1 MSSLNDVYPHKTN
14 SYVGGW
20 KSWKKPSAYV
30 DGSWKDGK
38 EAWVFKD
45 GAWVHVWSSVAAGT
59 FPKAP
64 VATVSNEGV
73 DSNVKVAWDT
83 VPQATSYHVYN
94 VDGTAVTGTG
104 GTTAKVFTDTNPQDG
119 KAGYK
124 VKANL
129 PGDYGSTEATSNSLT
144 LAQAPSS
151 MTAAAPT
158 SGDDVALS
166 WSVAGCGHHDQ
177 IQVVRGGYSLAYLAR
192 GTTSYKD
199 TNAREGTVE
208 SYKVRAVISG
218 NHGPYSNTATSAVK
232 ALPPT
237 SVNVSATTTKA
248 KLKIIWSNPAG
259 SRTGYEVQAYEPF
272 DAKWVNVTDTTSPS
286 YHTFDLWWGSGPSD
300 RKMRVR
306 TLSAGGNS
314 AWVEDSATP
323 VWTYPPNVPNS
334 VSIASTTTQ
343 GQLKLS
349 WSAPTND
356 STHDAAA
363 FYVVETST
371 DDKTWTDQGTQT
383 SPYSYTFTG
392 SSGTRY
398 MRVKAT
404 NNGGSSAW
412 VEKSTAPL
420 WALPTPSAP
429 SVSLFA
435 PDTGYG
441 KMHITF
447 KTSSANNHQYRVA
460 HRINSGS
467 WVYGSWVSVSNNS
480 TKKVNVVNRSDS
492 TDKIY
497 CFVDVRNS
505 TGQSSR
511 SVVAD
516 YTLRRYNWNMG
527 AQACSHW
534 QVRTG
539 MGSNH
544 GSFQWVS
551 SLANNSVQGYFDEQ
565 SKRYHGIW
573 TYGYNTIKNAHTA
586 RGSHC
591 GATVTIESA
600 YFLASRRTGGT
611 YQSTNVWLG
620 GHGHTGIPSKD
631 QVWEAPVTG
640 AENVGQISIGA
651 GPDHHKWL
659 PIPLNVRNKLVAGTF
674 HGLGV
679 CKDSGGSN
687 NERNYAVYNS
697 LAEDSAS
704 GTITFYCWG

>member
-73 DSNVKVAWDT
+73 DSNVKVAWDA
-83 VPQATSYHVYN
+83 VPQANSYDVYN

-129 PGDYGSTEATSNSLT
+129 PGDYGSTESTSNILT

-151 MTAAAPT
+151 LTAAAPT
-158 SGDDVALS
+158 NGDDVALS
-166 WSVAGCGHHDQ
+166 WSVVGCGHHDQ
-177 IQVVRGGYSLAYLAR
+177 IQVVRGGASLAYLAR
-192 GTTSYKD
+192 GVTSYTD
-199 TNAREGTVE
+199 TNARQGTVE

-218 NHGPYSNTATSAVK
+218 NHGPYSNTATSSIPAKV
-232 ALPPT
+232 PT
-237 SVNVSATTTKA
+237 SVKAVATTTKGQL
-248 KLKIIWSNPAG
+248 KLTWVNPTG
-259 SRTGYEVQAYEPF
+259 HNTNTGYQVQAN
-272 DAKWVNVTDTTSPS
+272 DGGWVNTGSDESPS
-286 YHTFDLWWGSGPSD
+286 YYTFTGSGS
-300 RKMRVR
+300 KSMRVR
-306 TLSAGGNS
+306 ALSEGGS
-314 AWVEDSATP
+314 SSYVTASATP
-323 VWTYPPNVPNS
+323 VWLYAPNVPKS

-349 WSAPTND
+349 WSAPTTD
-356 STHDAAA
+356 TSHDAAA
-363 FYVVETST
+363 SYVVETST
-371 DDKTWTDQGTQT
+371 DDKTWTDRGPQT

-392 SSGTRY
+392 SSGDRY
-398 MRVKAT
+398 MRVKAI
-404 NNGGSSAW
+404 NNAGSSAW
-412 VEKSTAPL
+412 VKKSTAPL
-420 WALPTPSAP
+420 WAKPTPSAP

-447 KTSSANNHQYRVA
+447 KTSSANNHEYRVA

-480 TKKVNVVNRSDS
+480 TKKVNVVNHSDS

-539 MGSNH
+539 MGPNH

-551 SLANNSVQGYFDEQ
+551 SLANNSVQGYFDSQ

-620 GHGHTGIPSKD
+620 GHGHTSIPPKD

-651 GPDHHKWL
+651 GPDHHKWV

-697 LAEDSAS
+697 LAEDGAS
-704 GTITFYCWG
+704 GMITFYCWG

>member
-1 MSSLNDVYPHKTN
+1 
-14 SYVGGW
+14 
-20 KSWKKPSAYV
+20 
-30 DGSWKDGK
+30 
-38 EAWVFKD
+38 
-45 GAWVHVWSSVAAGT
+45 
-59 FPKAP
+59 
-64 VATVSNEGV
+64 
-73 DSNVKVAWDT
+73 
-83 VPQATSYHVYN
+83 
-94 VDGTAVTGTG
+94 
-104 GTTAKVFTDTNPQDG
+104 
-119 KAGYK
+119 
-124 VKANL
+124 
-129 PGDYGSTEATSNSLT
+129 
-144 LAQAPSS
+144 
-151 MTAAAPT
+151 
-158 SGDDVALS
+158 
-166 WSVAGCGHHDQ
+166 
-177 IQVVRGGYSLAYLAR
+177 
-192 GTTSYKD
+192 
-199 TNAREGTVE
+199 
-208 SYKVRAVISG
+208 
-218 NHGPYSNTATSAVK
+218 
-232 ALPPT
+232 
-237 SVNVSATTTKA
+237 VNVSATTTKA

-259 SRTGYEVQAYEPF
+259 SHTGYEVQAYEPF
-272 DAKWVNVTDTTSPS
+272 DAKWVNVTDTHPPS

>member
-30 DGSWKDGK
+30 GGSWKDGK
-38 EAWVFKD
+38 KAWVFQN

-73 DSNVKVAWDT
+73 DSDVKVDWDD

-94 VDGTAVTGTG
+94 VDGTAVTGAG

-129 PGDYGSTEATSNSLT
+129 PGDYGSTESTSNELI

-151 MTAAAPT
+151 LTAAAPT
-158 SGDDVALS
+158 GGDNVALS
-166 WSVAGCGHHDQ
+166 WSVSGCGHHDEL
-177 IQVVRGGYSLAYLAR
+177 QVVRGGASLAYLAR
-192 GTTSYKD
+192 GATSYTD
-199 TNAREGTVE
+199 TNGREGTVE
-208 SYKVRAVISG
+208 SYQVRAVISG
-218 NHGPYSNTATSAVK
+218 NHGPYSNTATSAIK

-237 SVNVSATTTKA
+237 NVTAAATSTKGQV
-248 KLKIIWSNPAG
+248 KLEWGHPAG
-259 SRTGYEVQAYEPF
+259 SRTGYEVQAN
-272 DAKWVNVTDTTSPS
+272 DGSWVNVGDTVSPS
-286 YHTFDLWWGSGPSD
+286 YHTFSGSSGS
-300 RKMRVR
+300 KSMRVR
-306 TLSAGGNS
+306 TLSDGGAS
-314 AWVEDSATP
+314 AYVTASATP
-323 VWTYPPNVPNS
+323 VWLYKPNVPKN
-334 VSIASTTTQ
+334 VSIASTSTT
-343 GQLKLS
+343 GQLKLT
-349 WSAPTND
+349 WSAPDTD
-356 STHDAAA
+356 STHDAA
-363 FYVVETST
+363 TSYQVQTASANHT
-371 DDKTWTDQGTQT
+371 DDKLWTDQGVQT
-383 SPYSYTFTG
+383 SPYTHSFG
-392 SSGTRY
+392 SSGSGVRW
-398 MRVKAT
+398 MRVRAT
-404 NNGGSSAW
+404 NTAGSSSY
-412 VEKSTAPL
+412 VSKSGTPL
-420 WALPTPSAP
+420 WALPTPSAA
-429 SVSLFA
+429 SVTLFT

-447 KTSSANNHQYRVA
+447 KTSSANNHEYRVA
-460 HRINSGS
+460 HRVNSGS
-467 WVYGSWVSVSNNS
+467 WVYGSWVGVGNNA
-480 TKKVNVVNRSDS
+480 TKKVNVVNRPDS

-516 YTLRRYNWNMG
+516 YTLRRNNWNMG

-539 MGSNH
+539 LGPNH

-551 SLANNSVQGYFDEQ
+551 SLANNAVQGYFDTQ

-573 TYGYNTIKNAHTA
+573 TYGLNTVKNAHTA
-586 RGSHC
+586 QGTHC
-591 GATVTIESA
+591 GATVTVESA

-611 YQSTNVWLG
+611 YQPTNVWLG
-620 GHGHTGIPSKD
+620 GHGHTSIPD
-631 QVWEAPVTG
+631 RNQVWEAPVTG

-651 GPDHHKWL
+651 GPPYHQWL
-659 PIPLNVRNKLVAGTF
+659 PIPLNVRNNLLAGNY

-679 CKDSGGSN
+679 AKDSGGSN
-687 NERNYAVYNS
+687 NEQNYVVYNS
-697 LAEDSAS
+697 LAEDGAS
-704 GTITFYCWG
+704 GMITFYCWG